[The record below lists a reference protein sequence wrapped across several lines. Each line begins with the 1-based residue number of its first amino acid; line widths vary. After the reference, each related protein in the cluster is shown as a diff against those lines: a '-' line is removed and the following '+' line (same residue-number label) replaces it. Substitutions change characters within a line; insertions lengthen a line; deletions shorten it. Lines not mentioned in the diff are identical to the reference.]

1 MEEGNDFPSSFPCAP
16 RSQRWIA
23 CAQLKS
29 DLGKLRQTLLKL
41 LPQCPAVNLAVT
53 VLRQP
58 FKAYP
63 M

>member
-1 MEEGNDFPSSFPCAP
+1 MEEGNDFPSSFPL

-29 DLGKLRQTLLKL
+29 YLGQLRQTLLKL
-41 LPQCPAVNLAVT
+41 LPQCPAVHLAVT